1 MNGIERVK
9 TTEQELVFLRR
20 CRNKNIFPQSIDRPV
35 LVPSVVRHTKSATR
49 LQLTC
54 SRKLLRLLIDEKYI
68 NIRKFEDQVNN
79 ARLALPL
86 ELQGVFTPVIEEVGC
101 QTKSK
106 QKKILKK
113 KFDWLEKGHS
123 SSRNKEDDRI
133 DGGRR
138 DTVPKDRVSVIGDID
153 VLDSAVE
160 ALPKGPGFCHSQ
172 DLYER

>member
-1 MNGIERVK
+1 MNGIQRLR

-20 CRNKNIFPQSIDRPV
+20 CKKEYFSQSIDRPV

-68 NIRKFEDQVNN
+68 IIRKFEDQVND

-101 QTKSK
+101 ETKSK
-106 QKKILKK
+106 QKKIL
-113 KFDWLEKGHS
+113 E
-123 SSRNKEDDRI
+123 N
-133 DGGRR
+133 
-138 DTVPKDRVSVIGDID
+138 T
-153 VLDSAVE
+153 
-160 ALPKGPGFCHSQ
+160 
-172 DLYER
+172 